1 MKYLVVRS
9 ASPRAHATGMS
20 GTARSRRIHSTSH
33 RGTVPFD
40 SAPAA
45 ATEGGI
51 EEWQRDA
58 PVSETASILIANLIA
73 DVVGLE
79 LPSRIA
85 RSLESRLT
93 TAIALLASPE
103 PSGTAQSVEQ
113 LDSFIR
119 RVEAMAGA
127 RISRPDAT
135 ALVDKAA
142 KIIQHI

>member
-1 MKYLVVRS
+1 VKYLVVRS

-20 GTARSRRIHSTSH
+20 GTTRSRRTHSKSH
-33 RGTVPFD
+33 RSAVRFD
-40 SAPAA
+40 SAPPT

-73 DVVGLE
+73 DVVGLG
-79 LPSRIA
+79 LPTRMA

-103 PSGTAQSVEQ
+103 PSGTGQSIEQ

-127 RISRPDAT
+127 RISRPDAA
-135 ALVDKAA
+135 ALVDKATE
-142 KIIQHI
+142 IIQHI

>member
-9 ASPRAHATGMS
+9 APPRAHATGMS
-20 GTARSRRIHSTSH
+20 GTTRRRRTHSKSH
-33 RGTVPFD
+33 RSAVRFD
-40 SAPAA
+40 SAAAA

-51 EEWQRDA
+51 EEWRRDA

-79 LPSRIA
+79 LPSRMA

-103 PSGTAQSVEQ
+103 PYGTAQSVEQ

-127 RISRPDAT
+127 RISRSDAA
-135 ALVDKAA
+135 ALVEKATE
-142 KIIQHI
+142 IIQHL

>member
-9 ASPRAHATGMS
+9 APPRAHATGTS
-20 GTARSRRIHSTSH
+20 GTTRSRRTHPKSH
-33 RGTVPFD
+33 RSTVRFD
-40 SAPAA
+40 TPPAA

-58 PVSETASILIANLIA
+58 PLSDTASILIAKLIA
-73 DVVGLE
+73 DVVGLG
-79 LPSRIA
+79 LQSRMA

-103 PSGTAQSVEQ
+103 PSGTSQSIEQ
-113 LDSFIR
+113 LESFIR

-127 RISRPDAT
+127 RICRRDAG
-135 ALVDKAA
+135 ALVEKATE
-142 KIIQHI
+142 IIQHL

>member
-1 MKYLVVRS
+1 
-9 ASPRAHATGMS
+9 MS
-20 GTARSRRIHSTSH
+20 GTTRSRRTHPKSH
-33 RGTVPFD
+33 RSTVRFD

-79 LPSRIA
+79 LPSRMA
-85 RSLESRLT
+85 RSLENRLT

-103 PSGTAQSVEQ
+103 PSGTRQSIEQ
-113 LDSFIR
+113 LESFIR
-119 RVEAMAGA
+119 RIEVMAGA
-127 RISRPDAT
+127 RICRRDAA
-135 ALVDKAA
+135 ALVGKATE
-142 KIIQHI
+142 IIQHL

>member
-9 ASPRAHATGMS
+9 APPRAHATGMS
-20 GTARSRRIHSTSH
+20 GTTRRRRTQSKSLWSAV
-33 RGTVPFD
+33 RFD
-40 SAPAA
+40 SAPPA

-79 LPSRIA
+79 LPSRMA
-85 RSLESRLT
+85 RTLEGRLT

-103 PSGTAQSVEQ
+103 PSGTSLSVGQ
-113 LDSFIR
+113 LESFIR

-127 RISRPDAT
+127 RISRPDAA
-135 ALVDKAA
+135 ALVDKATE
-142 KIIQHI
+142 IIQRI